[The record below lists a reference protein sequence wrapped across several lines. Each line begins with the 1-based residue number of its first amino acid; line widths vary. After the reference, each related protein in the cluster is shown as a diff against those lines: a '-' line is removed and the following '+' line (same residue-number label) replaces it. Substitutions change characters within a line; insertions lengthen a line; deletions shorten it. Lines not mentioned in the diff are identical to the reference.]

1 MNNNRYTETVES
13 IHAPES
19 TVKAALDS
27 IRNHE
32 KKEKTI
38 RMISLR
44 KAAIAAAL
52 AAVITLGAVL
62 GINAFST
69 KSTPLFNIT
78 VNAAETTEKKF
89 TPIGNLD
96 VSGAT
101 YSPDRANG
109 QLCLQ
114 EEFEAVIRVDGDGIT
129 DVAFGGEGYTLLE
142 RKEDDV
148 QSGNGTY
155 YLNIGITANSA
166 DSALPEA
173 VRQAVRDCYDYINT
187 KLGEPLLQPGFNA
200 GTFDW
205 STSAKLIYDTLFS
218 NLKITVNVSFDN
230 GQTTVKTLVFT
241 CDSVD
246 SNGIVSISA
255 KLQ

>member
-27 IRNHE
+27 IHNHE

-38 RMISLR
+38 RMVSLR

-114 EEFEAVIRVDGDGIT
+114 EEFA
-129 DVAFGGEGYTLLE
+129 VAFGGEGYTLLA

-230 GQTTVKTLVFT
+230 GQTAVKTLVFT

-246 SNGIVSISA
+246 SNGTVSISA